1 MNQLGSKGGVIMK
14 VNVNVSKETLGWIMA
29 NINFDALSSQI
40 AGRLMS
46 WYSGEKVPTFNQI
59 EEASRATG
67 IPLGYFFLSTPPKED
82 RTLLEYRTVDSLEL
96 EKPSRNLL
104 DTIHDMEQI
113 QEWAKNQMVADGF
126 SELEFVGSMAEVN
139 EVGVFVTQIRQVLDL
154 PRDWFTSSKTPADSF
169 RSLRSKISDAGVI
182 VMMNGIVGN
191 NTHRPLEINEFR
203 AFAIADEYA
212 PLIFINSNDST
223 NGKLFSLLHEFAHI
237 LIGKNNFFNDRYSAH
252 GRVNQIETICNAAAA
267 EILVPSDLFM
277 EKWNEVISE
286 NDIKTTIFTLAKY
299 FKCGITVIARKALDH
314 GYIMSQEYTQISQLA
329 VYLYN
334 EQRKKA
340 KENPGGDY
348 YRTAASRIDQR
359 FFRML
364 AGSVA
369 EGKTLYSDAFRLT
382 NTNRATFRELAQQAG
397 GGF

>member
-1 MNQLGSKGGVIMK
+1 MK

-314 GYIMSQEYTQISQLA
+314 GYITSQEYTQISQLA

-334 EQRKKA
+334 EHRKKA

>member
-1 MNQLGSKGGVIMK
+1 MK

-40 AGRLMS
+40 AGRLIS

-82 RTLLEYRTVDSLEL
+82 RSLLEYRTVDSLEL

-113 QEWAKNQMVADGF
+113 QEWAKNQMVTDGF
-126 SELEFVGSMAEVN
+126 SELEFVGSMADVN
-139 EVGVFVTQIRQVLDL
+139 EVSAFVSQIRQVLDL
-154 PRDWFTSSKTPADSF
+154 PKDWFASSKTSADSF
-169 RSLRSKISDAGVI
+169 RYLRSKVSDAGVI

-212 PLIFINSNDST
+212 PLIFINSNDSI

-237 LIGKNNFFNDRYSAH
+237 LIGKSNFFNDRYSVH

-267 EILVPSDLFM
+267 EILVPNDLFV

-286 NDIKTTIFTLAKY
+286 NDVKTTISALAKY

-314 GYIMSQEYTQISQLA
+314 GYITSQEYTQVAQLA

>member
-1 MNQLGSKGGVIMK
+1 MK

-139 EVGVFVTQIRQVLDL
+139 EVGVFVTQIRRVLDL

-212 PLIFINSNDST
+212 PLIFINSNDSI

-237 LIGKNNFFNDRYSAH
+237 LIGKNNFFNDRYSAQ

-267 EILVPSDLFM
+267 DILVPSDLFV

-286 NDIKTTIFTLAKY
+286 NDAKTTISALAKY

-314 GYIMSQEYTQISQLA
+314 GYITSQEYTQISQLA

-382 NTNRATFRELAQQAG
+382 NTNRATFRELVQQAG

>member
-1 MNQLGSKGGVIMK
+1 MK

-29 NINFDALSSQI
+29 NVNFDALSSQI

-46 WYSGEKVPTFNQI
+46 WYSGEKIPTFNQI

-67 IPLGYFFLSTPPKED
+67 IPLGYFFLNTPPKED

-113 QEWAKNQMVADGF
+113 QEWAKNQMVTDGF
-126 SELEFVGSMAEVN
+126 SELDFVGSMAGVTEVSA
-139 EVGVFVTQIRQVLDL
+139 FVTQIRQVLDL
-154 PRDWFTSSKTPADSF
+154 PRDWFIFAKTPADSY
-169 RSLRSKISDAGVI
+169 RYLRSRISNAGVI

-212 PLIFINSNDST
+212 PLIFINSNDSI

-237 LIGKNNFFNDRYSAH
+237 LIGKSNFFNDRYSAH
-252 GRVNQIETICNAAAA
+252 GHVNQIETICNATAA
-267 EILVPSDLFM
+267 EILVPSDLFV
-277 EKWNEVISE
+277 EKWNEAISE
-286 NDIKTTIFTLAKY
+286 NDVKTTITVLAKY
-299 FKCGITVIARKALDH
+299 FKCGITVIARKAMDH
-314 GYIMSQEYTQISQLA
+314 GYIMPQEYTQVAQLA

-382 NTNRATFRELAQQAG
+382 HTNRATFRELVQQAG

>member
-1 MNQLGSKGGVIMK
+1 MK

-67 IPLGYFFLSTPPKED
+67 IPLGYFFLNTPPKED

-113 QEWAKNQMVADGF
+113 QEWARNQMVTDGF
-126 SELEFVGSMAEVN
+126 SELEFVGSMADAN
-139 EVGVFVTQIRQVLDL
+139 EVGTFVSQIRRVLDL
-154 PRDWFTSSKTPADSF
+154 PRDWFTSFKTPADSF
-169 RSLRSKISDAGVI
+169 RFLRSKISDAGVI

-212 PLIFINSNDST
+212 PLIFINSNDSI

-267 EILVPSDLFM
+267 EVLVPSDLFV
-277 EKWNEVISE
+277 EKWNEVFSE
-286 NDIKTTIFTLAKY
+286 NDTKTTISALAKY

-314 GYIMSQEYTQISQLA
+314 GYITSQEYTQISQLA

-340 KENPGGDY
+340 KENPGGDF

>member
-1 MNQLGSKGGVIMK
+1 MK

-67 IPLGYFFLSTPPKED
+67 IPLGYFFLNTPPKED

-113 QEWAKNQMVADGF
+113 QEWTKNQMVADGF

-139 EVGVFVTQIRQVLDL
+139 EVGVFVTQIRRVLDL
-154 PRDWFTSSKTPADSF
+154 QRDWFTSSKTSADSF
-169 RSLRSKISDAGVI
+169 RFLRSKISDSGVI

-212 PLIFINSNDST
+212 PLIFINSNDSI
-223 NGKLFSLLHEFAHI
+223 NGKVFSLLHEFAHI

-252 GRVNQIETICNAAAA
+252 GCVNQIETICNAAAA
-267 EILVPSDLFM
+267 EILVPSDLFV

-286 NDIKTTIFTLAKY
+286 NDVKTTISTLAKY

-314 GYIMSQEYTQISQLA
+314 GYITSQEYTQISQLA

>member
-1 MNQLGSKGGVIMK
+1 MK

-67 IPLGYFFLSTPPKED
+67 IPFGYFFLSTPPKED

-126 SELEFVGSMAEVN
+126 SELEFVGSMAEVT

-314 GYIMSQEYTQISQLA
+314 GYITSQEYTQISQLA
-329 VYLYN
+329 VNLYN

>member
-1 MNQLGSKGGVIMK
+1 MK

-67 IPLGYFFLSTPPKED
+67 IPLGYFFLNTPPKED

-139 EVGVFVTQIRQVLDL
+139 EVGVFVTQIRRVLDL
-154 PRDWFTSSKTPADSF
+154 PRDWFTSSKTSADSF
-169 RSLRSKISDAGVI
+169 RFLRSKISDSGVI

-212 PLIFINSNDST
+212 PLIFINSNDSI
-223 NGKLFSLLHEFAHI
+223 NGKVFSLLHEFAHI

-252 GRVNQIETICNAAAA
+252 GCVNQIETICNAAAA
-267 EILVPSDLFM
+267 EILVPSDLFV

-286 NDIKTTIFTLAKY
+286 NDVKTTISTLAKY

-314 GYIMSQEYTQISQLA
+314 GYITSQEYTQISQLA

>member
-1 MNQLGSKGGVIMK
+1 MK
-14 VNVNVSKETLGWIMA
+14 VNVNISKETLGWIMA

-59 EEASRATG
+59 EDASRATG
-67 IPLGYFFLSTPPKED
+67 IPLGYFFLNTPPKED

-113 QEWAKNQMVADGF
+113 QEWAKNQMVTDGF
-126 SELEFVGSMAEVN
+126 SELEFVGSMADVN
-139 EVGVFVTQIRQVLDL
+139 EVDIFVSQIRRILDL
-154 PRDWFTSSKTPADSF
+154 PKDWFTSSKTSVDSF
-169 RSLRSKISDAGVI
+169 RFLRGKISDAGVI

-212 PLIFINSNDST
+212 PLIFINSNDSI

-267 EILVPSDLFM
+267 EILVPSDLFV
-277 EKWNEVISE
+277 EKWNEAISE
-286 NDIKTTIFTLAKY
+286 NDAKTTISTLAKY

-314 GYIMSQEYTQISQLA
+314 GYITSQEYTQVSQLA

>member
-1 MNQLGSKGGVIMK
+1 MK

-67 IPLGYFFLSTPPKED
+67 IPLGYFFLNTPPKED

-139 EVGVFVTQIRQVLDL
+139 EVGVFVTQIRRVLDL
-154 PRDWFTSSKTPADSF
+154 QRDWFTSSKTSADSF
-169 RSLRSKISDAGVI
+169 RFLRSKISDSGVI

-212 PLIFINSNDST
+212 PLIFINSNDSI
-223 NGKLFSLLHEFAHI
+223 NGKVFSLLHEFAHI

-252 GRVNQIETICNAAAA
+252 GCVNQIETICNAAAA
-267 EILVPSDLFM
+267 EILVPSDLFV

-286 NDIKTTIFTLAKY
+286 NDVKTTISTLAKY

-314 GYIMSQEYTQISQLA
+314 GYITSQEYTQISQLA

-348 YRTAASRIDQR
+348 YRTASSRIDQR

-382 NTNRATFRELAQQAG
+382 NTNRDTFRELAQQAG

>member
-1 MNQLGSKGGVIMK
+1 MK

>member
-1 MNQLGSKGGVIMK
+1 MK
-14 VNVNVSKETLGWIMA
+14 VNVTISKETLEWIMA
-29 NINFDALSSQI
+29 NINLDILSSQI
-40 AGRLMS
+40 AGRLLS

-67 IPLGYFFLSTPPKED
+67 IPLGYFFLNTPPKED

-113 QEWAKNQMVADGF
+113 QEWAKNQLINDGF
-126 SELEFVGSMAEVN
+126 HELDFVGSMAETN
-139 EVGVFVTQIRQVLDL
+139 EVGAFVAQILSVLDL
-154 PRDWFTSSKTPADSF
+154 PKDWFTLSKTSADSF
-169 RSLRSKISDAGVI
+169 RFLRSKISDAGVI

-203 AFAIADEYA
+203 AFAIVDSYA
-212 PLIFINSNDST
+212 PLIFINSNDSI

-237 LIGKNNFFNDRYSAH
+237 LLGKNNFFNDRYSAH
-252 GRVNQIETICNAAAA
+252 GRVNQVETLCNAAAA
-267 EILVPSDLFM
+267 ELLVPSDLFIA
-277 EKWNEVISE
+277 KWDEQISE
-286 NDIKTTIFTLAKY
+286 NDTKNTISALAK
-299 FKCGITVIARKALDH
+299 FFRCGITVIARKALDH
-314 GYIMSQEYTQISQLA
+314 GYITSQEYTQTAQLA
-329 VYLYN
+329 VFLYN

-382 NTNRATFRELAQQAG
+382 NTNRSTFRELAQQTG

>member
-1 MNQLGSKGGVIMK
+1 MK
-14 VNVNVSKETLGWIMA
+14 VNVNISNETLGWIMA

-67 IPLGYFFLSTPPKED
+67 IPLGYFFLNTPPKED

-113 QEWAKNQMVADGF
+113 QEWAKNQMVTDGF
-126 SELEFVGSMAEVN
+126 SELEFVGSMAEIS
-139 EVGVFVTQIRQVLDL
+139 EVGTFVSQIRQVLDL
-154 PRDWFTSSKTPADSF
+154 PRDWFTFSKTSADSF
-169 RSLRSKISDAGVI
+169 RYLRTKISDAGVI

-212 PLIFINSNDST
+212 PLIFINTNDST

-252 GRVNQIETICNAAAA
+252 GRDNQVETICNAAAA
-267 EILVPSDLFM
+267 EILVPSDLFT
-277 EKWNEVISE
+277 EKWSEVISE
-286 NDIKTTIFTLAKY
+286 NDVKTTISTLAKY

-314 GYIMSQEYTQISQLA
+314 GYITSQEYTQVAQLA

-382 NTNRATFRELAQQAG
+382 NTNRTTFRELTQQAG

>member
-1 MNQLGSKGGVIMK
+1 MK

-139 EVGVFVTQIRQVLDL
+139 EVGVFVTQIRRVLDL
-154 PRDWFTSSKTPADSF
+154 QRDWFTSSKTSADSF
-169 RSLRSKISDAGVI
+169 RFLRSKISDSGVI

-212 PLIFINSNDST
+212 PLIFINSNDSI
-223 NGKLFSLLHEFAHI
+223 NGKVFSLLHEFAHI

-252 GRVNQIETICNAAAA
+252 GCVNQIETICNAAAA
-267 EILVPSDLFM
+267 EILVPSDLFV

-286 NDIKTTIFTLAKY
+286 NDVKTTISTLAKY
-299 FKCGITVIARKALDH
+299 FKCGIAVIARKALDH
-314 GYIMSQEYTQISQLA
+314 GYITSQEYTQISQLA

-348 YRTAASRIDQR
+348 YRTASSRIDQR

>member
-1 MNQLGSKGGVIMK
+1 MK
-14 VNVNVSKETLGWIMA
+14 VNVNISKETLGWIMA

-67 IPLGYFFLSTPPKED
+67 IPLGYFFLNTPPKED

-113 QEWAKNQMVADGF
+113 QEWARNQMVTDGF
-126 SELEFVGSMAEVN
+126 SELEFVGSMADAN
-139 EVGVFVTQIRQVLDL
+139 EVATFVSQIRRVLDL
-154 PRDWFTSSKTPADSF
+154 PRDWFTSFKTPADSF
-169 RSLRSKISDAGVI
+169 RFLRSKISDAGVI

-212 PLIFINSNDST
+212 PLIFINTNDSI

-267 EILVPSDLFM
+267 EVLVPSDLFV
-277 EKWNEVISE
+277 EKWNEVFSE
-286 NDIKTTIFTLAKY
+286 NDTKTTISALAKY

-314 GYIMSQEYTQISQLA
+314 GYITSQEYTQISQLA

-348 YRTAASRIDQR
+348 YRNAASRIDQR

-382 NTNRATFRELAQQAG
+382 NTNRTTFRELIQQAG

>member
-1 MNQLGSKGGVIMK
+1 MK

-191 NTHRPLEINEFR
+191 TTHRPLEINEFR

>member
-1 MNQLGSKGGVIMK
+1 MK

-314 GYIMSQEYTQISQLA
+314 GYITSQEYTQISQLA

>member
-1 MNQLGSKGGVIMK
+1 MK

-139 EVGVFVTQIRQVLDL
+139 EVGAFVTQIRQVLDL

-212 PLIFINSNDST
+212 PLIFINSNDSI
-223 NGKLFSLLHEFAHI
+223 NGKVFSLLHEFAHI

-252 GRVNQIETICNAAAA
+252 GCVNQIETICNAAAA
-267 EILVPSDLFM
+267 EILVPSDLFV

-286 NDIKTTIFTLAKY
+286 NDVKTTISTLAKY

-314 GYIMSQEYTQISQLA
+314 GYITSQEYTQISQLA

>member
-1 MNQLGSKGGVIMK
+1 MK
-14 VNVNVSKETLGWIMA
+14 VNVNISKETLGWIMA

-46 WYSGEKVPTFNQI
+46 WYSGEKIPTFNQI

-67 IPLGYFFLSTPPKED
+67 IPLGYFFLNTPPKED

-113 QEWAKNQMVADGF
+113 QEWAKNQMVTDGF
-126 SELEFVGSMAEVN
+126 SELEFVGSMEEVS
-139 EVGVFVTQIRQVLDL
+139 EVSTFVSQIRQVLDL
-154 PRDWFTSSKTPADSF
+154 PRDWFASSKTSADSF
-169 RSLRSKISDAGVI
+169 RYLRAKISDAGVI

-252 GRVNQIETICNAAAA
+252 GRVNQVETICNAAAA

-286 NDIKTTIFTLAKY
+286 NDVKTTISTLAKY

-314 GYIMSQEYTQISQLA
+314 GYITSQEYTQVAQFA

-382 NTNRATFRELAQQAG
+382 NTNRTTFRELTQQAG

>member
-1 MNQLGSKGGVIMK
+1 MK

-67 IPLGYFFLSTPPKED
+67 IPLGYFFLNTPPKED

-139 EVGVFVTQIRQVLDL
+139 EVGVFVTQIRRVLDL
-154 PRDWFTSSKTPADSF
+154 QRDWFTSSKTSADSF
-169 RSLRSKISDAGVI
+169 RFLRSKISDSGVI

-212 PLIFINSNDST
+212 PLIFINSNDSI
-223 NGKLFSLLHEFAHI
+223 NGKVFSLLHEFAHI

-252 GRVNQIETICNAAAA
+252 GCVNQIETICNAAAA
-267 EILVPSDLFM
+267 EILVPSDLFV

-286 NDIKTTIFTLAKY
+286 NDVKTTISTLAKY

-314 GYIMSQEYTQISQLA
+314 GYITSQEYTQISQLA

>member
-1 MNQLGSKGGVIMK
+1 MK
-14 VNVNVSKETLGWIMA
+14 VNVNISNETLGWIMA

-67 IPLGYFFLSTPPKED
+67 IPLGYFFLNTPPKED

-113 QEWAKNQMVADGF
+113 QEWAKNQMVTDGF
-126 SELEFVGSMAEVN
+126 SELEFVGSMAEIS
-139 EVGVFVTQIRQVLDL
+139 EVGTFVSQIRQVLDL
-154 PRDWFTSSKTPADSF
+154 PRDWFTFSKTSADSF
-169 RSLRSKISDAGVI
+169 RYLRTKISDAGVI

-191 NTHRPLEINEFR
+191 STHRPLEINEFR

-252 GRVNQIETICNAAAA
+252 GRVNQVETICNAAAA
-267 EILVPSDLFM
+267 EILVPSDLFT
-277 EKWNEVISE
+277 EKWSEVISE
-286 NDIKTTIFTLAKY
+286 NDVKTTISTLAKY

-314 GYIMSQEYTQISQLA
+314 GYITSQEYTQVAQLA

-382 NTNRATFRELAQQAG
+382 NTNRTTFRELTQQAG

>member
-1 MNQLGSKGGVIMK
+1 MK

-314 GYIMSQEYTQISQLA
+314 GYITSQEYTQISQLA

-334 EQRKKA
+334 EQRKKS